1 MLLKGQ
7 CNKIVDNFIWLNR
20 FDVCLILTDK
30 NGFAN
35 FFVFAKIFGRNF
47 SIATAVFI
55 FLNYCYWMCK
65 HTQIPFFA

>member
-7 CNKIVDNFIWLNR
+7 CNKIVDNFIWPNR

-35 FFVFAKIFGRNF
+35 FFVFAKIFDRNF
-47 SIATAVFI
+47 FYSYGGFHI
-55 FLNYCYWMCK
+55 FKLLLLDV
-65 HTQIPFFA
+65 